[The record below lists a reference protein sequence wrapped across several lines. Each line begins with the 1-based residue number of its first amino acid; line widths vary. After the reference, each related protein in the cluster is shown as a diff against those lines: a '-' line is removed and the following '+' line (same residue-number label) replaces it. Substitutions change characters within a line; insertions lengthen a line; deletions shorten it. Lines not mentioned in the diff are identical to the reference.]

1 MQLISYTNF
10 PAIQVKYLL
19 TYHAIIAEL
28 ENFIYGIVTFIRK
41 ALRDS
46 NKANFLKLIVA
57 DMYRNYIVL
66 IKWMSERLGFT

>member
-1 MQLISYTNF
+1 MQLISYSNL

-46 NKANFLKLIVA
+46 NNANLIVA

-66 IKWMSERLGFT
+66 IKRMSERLGFT

>member
-1 MQLISYTNF
+1 MQLISYSNL

-19 TYHAIIAEL
+19 KYHAIIAEL

-46 NKANFLKLIVA
+46 NNANLIVA

-66 IKWMSERLGFT
+66 IKRMSERLGFT

>member
-1 MQLISYTNF
+1 MQLIS
-10 PAIQVKYLL
+10 AIQVKYLL
-19 TYHAIIAEL
+19 KYHAIIAES
-28 ENFIYGIVTFIRK
+28 ENFTFIRK

-66 IKWMSERLGFT
+66 IKRMSERLGFT

>member
-1 MQLISYTNF
+1 MQLISYSNL

-19 TYHAIIAEL
+19 KYHAIIAEL

-41 ALRDS
+41 TLRDS
-46 NKANFLKLIVA
+46 NNANLIVA

-66 IKWMSERLGFT
+66 IKRMSERLGFT

>member
-46 NKANFLKLIVA
+46 NNANLIVA
-57 DMYRNYIVL
+57 DMYRNFIVL
-66 IKWMSERLGFT
+66 IKRMSERLEFT

>member
-1 MQLISYTNF
+1 MQLISYTNL

-46 NKANFLKLIVA
+46 NNANLIVA

-66 IKWMSERLGFT
+66 IKRMSERLGFT